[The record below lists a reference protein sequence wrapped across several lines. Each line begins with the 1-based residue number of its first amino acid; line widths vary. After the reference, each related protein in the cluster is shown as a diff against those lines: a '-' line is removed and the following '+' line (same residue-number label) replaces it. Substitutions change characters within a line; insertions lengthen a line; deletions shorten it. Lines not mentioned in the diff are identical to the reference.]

1 MAQYRLGNLF
11 ALGEG
16 VIKDDVAAFFWL
28 TLAVNRSTGKFKED
42 AAAERARLQTSLTPE
57 QITSVEKRAG
67 EWRASALN

>member
-42 AAAERARLQTSLTPE
+42 VFAAERARLQTSLTP
-57 QITSVEKRAG
+57 SR
-67 EWRASALN
+67 